1 MNFACTITC
10 PEITPILFLLRD
22 HMRLILHGA
31 IANWFTVK
39 LWFSLGPLNYYSL
52 MARCWSFENVIKVSG
67 RNVLVSFEMTHTLI
81 TTSTQRRVITIV
93 CTKVKRSG
101 RGTEL
106 LDYLH
111 NSLRNLKQL
120 YHHVRIN
127 SFFGIRTHQCLV
139 QNNWKNQTLAS

>member
-10 PEITPILFLLRD
+10 PGIIFLLRD
-22 HMRLILHGA
+22 HMRLILHRA
-31 IANWFTVK
+31 IAYCFTVK

-67 RNVLVSFEMTHTLI
+67 RNVLVSFEMKHTLI
-81 TTSTQRRVITIV
+81 TTSTQRRVITE
-93 CTKVKRSG
+93 VKRFG
-101 RGTEL
+101 RGAEL

-127 SFFGIRTHQCLV
+127 SFFRIRTHQCLA